1 MNTPVSD
8 YDYDL
13 PAEFIAQ
20 ESIQPRDQSRLLVL
34 GRKADQIEH
43 CRFFEIGQFLRDDD
57 VLVFNDTK
65 VFKARLVGE
74 VARVSEVVKVEVF
87 LLRAHDRIWE
97 AMIRPGRKV
106 DLGSEIRFKDNL
118 SACVLEKQPSGI
130 VRIEFKATVD
140 KVLEYC
146 DTFGEVPVPPY
157 VKQQPKDL
165 ATYQTVYAR
174 ETGSVA
180 APTAGFHFTERLL
193 DELRDRGIQMEYITL
208 HVGIGTFQ
216 PVKTETLE
224 EYEMHSEFVQIDQG
238 TADRINDAK
247 RSGRRI
253 VSVGTT
259 TTRALEG
266 VAEVSGVTGV
276 SRDVNL
282 FITPGYQFKIVD
294 ALITN
299 FHLPKSTL
307 LALVSALASRDQ
319 ILSAYEEAKNQG
331 YRFYSFG
338 DAMFIA

>member
-1 MNTPVSD
+1 MSTPVSD
-8 YDYDL
+8 YDYNL
-13 PAEFIAQ
+13 SPEFIAQ
-20 ESIQPRDQSRLLVL
+20 EPVEPRDQSRLLVL
-34 GRKADQIEH
+34 DQIDGSIKH
-43 CRFFEIGQFLRDDD
+43 QRFFELGKFLKDDD
-57 VLVFNDTK
+57 VLVFNNTK
-65 VFKARLVGE
+65 VFKARLRTQGL
-74 VARVSEVVKVEVF
+74 EVF
-87 LLRAHDRIWE
+87 LLRAKDRIWE

-106 DLGSEIRFKDNL
+106 DVGSEIRFKDNL
-118 SACVLEKQPSGI
+118 IARVLEKQPSGI
-130 VRIEFKATVD
+130 VLIEFETTVD
-140 KVLEYC
+140 EVLQYC
-146 DTFGEVPVPPY
+146 DKFGEVPVPPY

-165 ATYQTVYAR
+165 ATYQTVYAS
-174 ETGSVA
+174 EIGSVA

-216 PVKTETLE
+216 PVKTKTLE
-224 EYEMHSEFVQIDQG
+224 EHEMHSEFVQVDQG
-238 TADRINDAK
+238 TADRINQAK
-247 RSGRRI
+247 QSGRRI
-253 VSVGTT
+253 VAVGTT

-266 VAEVSGVTGV
+266 VAEVSGVVGV

-282 FITPGYQFKIVD
+282 FITPGYRFKIVD

-307 LALVSALASRDQ
+307 LALVSALASREQ